1 MKWQRSNWKK
11 SQKKFPPPIAPWLG
25 SAKPYALKRLKA
37 AAIGVT
43 PASDARDRKSGPA
56 RPASPQTHATL
67 HVTMS
72 VALPVASVVFAPTA
86 FKRVAKRPSPPGAKN
101 LVTGRAV
108 VAMASAAPE
117 ATGEKKK
124 LWGGRFSE
132 DIDPLMEKFN
142 ESLSFD
148 RRMAQEDI
156 RGSKGY
162 ARALAKT
169 GIITDDER
177 DQLVEGLGKV
187 AEEWA
192 ADAFV
197 VQSGDEDIHTANERR
212 LGELIGPVAGKLHTG
227 RSRNDQVATDTRMWL
242 RDQLVLLRGYL
253 RQLIAVAVERAER
266 EVDVV
271 MPGFTHLQSAQT
283 VRWSHWLLSHA
294 AAWQRDDM
302 RIADLMP
309 RVNTLPLGSGALAGN
324 PFGVDRQALAADLA
338 FERVCPNSMDAV
350 SDRDYV
356 AETMFWATAT
366 MIHLSRWSE
375 DLIVYSSGQF
385 GMVKLSD
392 AYSTGSSLMPQKK
405 NPDALELLRG
415 KSGRILGTLTGFLA
429 VMKGTPTTYNKDFQE
444 AWEGLFDTVDTMSD
458 CLQIA
463 AGCLATLSIDPEA
476 MRRGLSADM
485 LATDLAEYLVRR
497 GVPFRETH
505 HISGAAVK
513 LAEDKKC
520 ALSDLT
526 LEDLLPLCD
535 KFEADVV
542 DIWSYDK
549 SAESRDTEGGSS
561 RRSVLEQC
569 AKLRRYLEETEG
581 DVVPY

>member
-1 MKWQRSNWKK
+1 M
-11 SQKKFPPPIAPWLG
+11 
-25 SAKPYALKRLKA
+25 ALS
-37 AAIGVT
+37 VT
-43 PASDARDRKSGPA
+43 HVALSRVSA
-56 RPASPQTHATL
+56 RPRFASRTRRA
-67 HVTMS
+67 
-72 VALPVASVVFAPTA
+72 AST
-86 FKRVAKRPSPPGAKN
+86 PSPRRGA
-101 LVTGRAV
+101 RF
-108 VAMASAAPE
+108 VAMAA
-117 ATGEKKK
+117 EKKK

-156 RGSKGY
+156 RGSMGY

-177 DQLVEGLGKV
+177 DALVEGLGKV
-187 AEEWA
+187 GEEWA
-192 ADAFV
+192 ADAFEV
-197 VQSGDEDIHTANERR
+197 RDGDEDIHTANERR
-212 LGELIGPVAGKLHTG
+212 LGEVIGAVAGKLHTG

-242 RDQLVLLRGYL
+242 RAQLVVLRGYL
-253 RQLIAVAVERAER
+253 RELIAVACDRAER

-302 RIADLMP
+302 RLADLAP

-324 PFGVDRQALAADLA
+324 PFGVDRAALASDLG

-356 AETMFWATAT
+356 AETMFWASTT

-375 DLIVYSSGQF
+375 DLIIYSSGQF

-415 KSGRILGTLTGFLA
+415 KAGRLLGTLTGFMA

-463 AGCLATLSIDPEA
+463 TGCLATLKIDPAA
-476 MRRGLSADM
+476 MERGLSADM
-485 LATDLAEYLVRR
+485 LATDLAEYLVRK

-513 LAEDKKC
+513 LAEDRSC

-526 LEDLLPLCD
+526 VDDLKPLCD
-535 KFEADVV
+535 AFEEDVV
-542 DIWSYDK
+542 GVWSYEK

-561 RRSVLEQC
+561 RRSVLEQV
-569 AKLRRYLEETEG
+569 AKLRQYLEDTESEMT
-581 DVVPY
+581 VV

>member
-1 MKWQRSNWKK
+1 
-11 SQKKFPPPIAPWLG
+11 
-25 SAKPYALKRLKA
+25 
-37 AAIGVT
+37 
-43 PASDARDRKSGPA
+43 
-56 RPASPQTHATL
+56 
-67 HVTMS
+67 MS
-72 VALPVASVVFAPTA
+72 VAVPAASVVFAPTA
-86 FKRVAKRPSPPGAKN
+86 SNRVARP
-101 LVTGRAV
+101 RAV
-108 VAMASAAPE
+108 RRTAVGTSKRTAVVPMAAKSE
-117 ATGEKKK
+117 GATGEKKK

-162 ARALAKT
+162 AKALAKT

-177 DQLVEGLGKV
+177 DALIEGLGKV
-187 AEEWA
+187 AKEWA

-197 VQSGDEDIHTANERR
+197 VVSGDEDIHTANERR

-242 RDQLVLLRGYL
+242 RDQLVLLRGHL

-375 DLIVYSSGQF
+375 DLIIYSSGQF

-463 AGCLATLSIDPEA
+463 AGCLATLRIDADA
-476 MRRGLSADM
+476 MKAGLSADM
-485 LATDLAEYLVRR
+485 LATDLAEYLVRK

-520 ALSDLT
+520 ALSDIT
-526 LEDLLPLCD
+526 LDDLLPLND
-535 KFEADVV
+535 KFEADVS
-542 DIWSYDK
+542 DIWSYEK

-569 AKLRRYLEETEG
+569 AKLRQYLEETEK

>member
-1 MKWQRSNWKK
+1 M
-11 SQKKFPPPIAPWLG
+11 
-25 SAKPYALKRLKA
+25 ALS
-37 AAIGVT
+37 VT
-43 PASDARDRKSGPA
+43 HVALSRVSA
-56 RPASPQTHATL
+56 RPRFASRTRRA
-67 HVTMS
+67 
-72 VALPVASVVFAPTA
+72 AST
-86 FKRVAKRPSPPGAKN
+86 PSPRRGA
-101 LVTGRAV
+101 RF
-108 VAMASAAPE
+108 VAMAA
-117 ATGEKKK
+117 EKKK

-156 RGSKGY
+156 RGSMGY

-177 DQLVEGLGKV
+177 DALIEGLGKV

-192 ADAFV
+192 ADAFEV
-197 VQSGDEDIHTANERR
+197 KDGDEDIHTANERR
-212 LGELIGPVAGKLHTG
+212 LGEVIGVVAGKLHTG

-242 RDQLVLLRGYL
+242 RAQLVVLRGYL
-253 RQLIAVAVERAER
+253 RELIAVACDRAER

-302 RIADLMP
+302 RLADLAP

-324 PFGVDRQALAADLA
+324 PFGVDRGALASDLG

-356 AETMFWATAT
+356 AETMFWASTT

-375 DLIVYSSGQF
+375 DLIIYSSGQF

-415 KSGRILGTLTGFLA
+415 KAGRLIGTLTGFMA

-463 AGCLATLSIDPEA
+463 TGCLATLKIDPAA
-476 MRRGLSADM
+476 MEKGLSADM
-485 LATDLAEYLVRR
+485 LATDLAEYLVRK

-513 LAEDKKC
+513 LAEDRGC

-526 LEDLLPLCD
+526 VDDLKPLCD
-535 KFEADVV
+535 AFEDDVV
-542 DIWSYDK
+542 GVWSYEK

-561 RRSVLEQC
+561 RRSVLEQV
-569 AKLRRYLEETEG
+569 AKLRKYLEDTESEMN
-581 DVVPY
+581 VA